1 LLGLK
6 SNFSGFW
13 WYETNRSS
21 KRGFT

>member
-13 WYETNRSS
+13 WYDQIIRHI
-21 KRGFT
+21 KRN